1 MKDHAKAD
9 EYSFYGSDAE
19 RRTWYKF
26 FAISLLLHVALF
38 AAVLF
43 MPDFGLPDRP
53 FTPAVMNVRM
63 VTLQSEPSG
72 PAGPPAPKPAPKKAP
87 PPAPKPVKKPEKQKK
102 VRVPEKPEEVAP
114 EPQSKP
120 KPEVSLAPKTKKIK
134 AKKIKP
140 KTSLKKKTYKPE
152 KVVKRAIR
160 KIERQSTE
168 STTRKIESALAQLKK
183 KVQRE
188 GPPPTVKRAP
198 GTGGGGGG
206 YGGGTGG
213 LGARALSQL
222 DIYKAE
228 VAYQI
233 QKHWAFSE
241 QLAGINKKLEAILV
255 IKILPSGEIAD
266 IWFEKRSGN
275 RYLDDS
281 AYKAIKKANPL
292 PRLPDGYLRPFYN
305 LAVRFT
311 PTGLR

>member
-1 MKDHAKAD
+1 MKDHAKAHA
-9 EYSFYGSDAE
+9 YSLYGSDAE

-43 MPDFGLPDRP
+43 MPDFGSPSRP

-63 VTLQSEPSG
+63 VTLQSEASG
-72 PAGPPAPKPAPKKAP
+72 PAGPPAPKPAPRKAP

-102 VRVPEKPEEVAP
+102 VHVPEKPPEAAP
-114 EPQSKP
+114 EPQPKP

-134 AKKIKP
+134 P
-140 KTSLKKKTYKPE
+140 KRSLKKKTYKPE

-160 KIERQSTE
+160 KLERKTSE
-168 STTRKIESALAQLKK
+168 STSRKIESALAQLKK

-188 GPPPTVKRAP
+188 GPPPTVKQTP
-198 GTGGGGGG
+198 GAGGG

-213 LGARALSQL
+213 LSARVLSQL

-241 QLAGINKKLEAILV
+241 QLAGINKKLEAVLV

-281 AYKAIKKANPL
+281 AYKAIQKANPL